1 MSSVGG
7 RLGHLRPRGGSKKEG
22 KVGPLV
28 CFPWG
33 PSGLHGRVPVP
44 SCLPV
49 HPSGPLSFPHPLP
62 PGSHTHQFPF
72 CFRMPPTPRASHPN
86 TDRLPLPLAT
96 FSFASLSGSWPPFM
110 SPFGSVSLGP
120 LSPFW
125 LSTCVSPSLPASLC
139 GASVSEALSLLC
151 LSAISLSLCGSLS
164 PVVCLSSLCGSLSL
178 SVISLLFSVSLL
190 LSLPLPP
197 HILSCLWGTGNLG
210 DQRDTG
216 RLGCCHRLE
225 IMRGG
230 GLGLDGGGGAQNPL
244 RLPRTLCVAHTETEE
259 LCPLFGPQCPLLWTG
274 PDERAPSQ
282 AWCES
287 PPSNLTRVGGS
298 GSLGMRDR
306 REDTCRGV
314 RG

>member
-225 IMRGG
+225 IMQGG
-230 GLGLDGGGGAQNPL
+230 AWGWMGVGEPRIPCAFLVPSVWHTQRQRNYVPFSGLSAPFCGLGPMNELPPRLGA
-244 RLPRTLCVAHTETEE
+244 RVH
-259 LCPLFGPQCPLLWTG
+259 
-274 PDERAPSQ
+274 Q
-282 AWCES
+282 A
-287 PPSNLTRVGGS
+287 T
-298 GSLGMRDR
+298 
-306 REDTCRGV
+306 
-314 RG
+314 

>member
-151 LSAISLSLCGSLS
+151 LSAISVSVRLSVSSCLSLVSLW
-164 PVVCLSSLCGSLSL
+164 L
-178 SVISLLFSVSLL
+178 SVSLCD
-190 LSLPLPP
+190 LSLVLCFPPPLPAPPSP
-197 HILSCLWGTGNLG
+197 HPELSLGNRKFGGSERYWEARLLPPP
-210 DQRDTG
+210 RDNA
-216 RLGCCHRLE
+216 
-225 IMRGG
+225 
-230 GLGLDGGGGAQNPL
+230 GGGAWGWMGVGEPRIPCAFLVPSVWHTQRQRNYVPFSGL
-244 RLPRTLCVAHTETEE
+244 SAPFCGLGPMNELPPRLGARVH
-259 LCPLFGPQCPLLWTG
+259 
-274 PDERAPSQ
+274 Q
-282 AWCES
+282 A
-287 PPSNLTRVGGS
+287 T
-298 GSLGMRDR
+298 
-306 REDTCRGV
+306 
-314 RG
+314 